1 MAQYAAASGL
11 TIQYCM
17 PLPRDYLQTTLYDNV
32 THLRVSGDRFEAG
45 KWDQF
50 LYDSQLARSVGV
62 WPWSD
67 VFMSTE
73 TTNLLLCNLSA
84 GPVGVGDPI
93 GEENRANI
101 MRVVR
106 PDGVIVKPDVPI
118 VPDDQTYLAE
128 AAGTMPPMVAWTYSD
143 QGDLRYGYVFS
154 YARNGPSQTA
164 SFQPSALGVAG
175 SAYVQDYFAGTGT
188 LVPAG
193 PVTSGSYWVVAPV
206 GPSGIAFLGDAGK
219 FVSLGAKRITSV
231 SDSGTVQVTV
241 AFAPGEGAVTLQGY
255 SPTTPSVEAGPG
267 AAGPVTYDQATGIFS
282 VEVSPGPA
290 ASATVTITPGRTQ
303 N

>member
-1 MAQYAAASGL
+1 MNPASALPSQEPGAPNPPVIAPWFWQNRMSYLAAAGVTTYEQDWLSAEAQPAYNLTAPDEFFGNMAKYAAASGL

-32 THLRVSGDRFEAG
+32 THLRVSGDRFEAS

-50 LYDSQLARSVGV
+50 LYDRQLARAVGV
-62 WPWSD
+62 WPWTD

-93 GEENRANI
+93 GQESRASI

-128 AAGTMPPMVAWTYSD
+128 AAGRRPPMVAWTYSD
-143 QGDLRYGYVFS
+143 HGDLRYGYVFS
-154 YARNGPSQTA
+154 YARNAPSQTA
-164 SFQPSALGVAG
+164 SFQPSALGITG
-175 SAYVQDYFAGTGT
+175 PAYVQDYFAGTGT
-188 LVPAG
+188 LPPAG
-193 PVTSGSYWVVAPV
+193 GSTSS
-206 GPSGIAFLGDAGK
+206 
-219 FVSLGAKRITSV
+219 TSRAARTGW
-231 SDSGTVQVTV
+231 SPRWDPRESRSSGTPTSS
-241 AFAPGEGAVTLQGY
+241 
-255 SPTTPSVEAGPG
+255 SPWASSA
-267 AAGPVTYDQATGIFS
+267 
-282 VEVSPGPA
+282 SP
-290 ASATVTITPGRTQ
+290 Q
-303 N
+303 